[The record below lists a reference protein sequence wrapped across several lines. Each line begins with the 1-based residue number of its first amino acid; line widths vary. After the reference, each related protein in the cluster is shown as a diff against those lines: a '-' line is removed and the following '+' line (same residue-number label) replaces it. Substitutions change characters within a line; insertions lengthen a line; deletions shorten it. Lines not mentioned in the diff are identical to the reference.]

1 MTKKKS
7 FVFFRVGVDSIQKK
21 PIFVQ
26 QQRGT
31 IPQQQTPERAKRKGL
46 QYDNDNNTNNKRER
60 FGRSPQLCEN
70 HTPEV
75 CRVDVSKRI

>member
-31 IPQQQTPERAKRKGL
+31 IPQQQTPERAKQKGL
-46 QYDNDNNTNNKRER
+46 QYDNNT
-60 FGRSPQLCEN
+60 F
-70 HTPEV
+70 
-75 CRVDVSKRI
+75 